1 MDRKIGKI
9 LIGVSIILILTTGLI
24 LAYGEGRGF
33 VDADN
38 DGICDNAADCPRYG
52 EGRGFV
58 DADNDGIC
66 DNAADCPRYG
76 EGNRIQNGMGRGK
89 CYRCTVTT
97 EE

>member
-24 LAYGEGRGF
+24 LAHGQGRGF

-38 DGICDNAADCPRYG
+38 DGICDNAG
-52 EGRGFV
+52 
-58 DADNDGIC
+58 
-66 DNAADCPRYG
+66 DCPRYG
-76 EGNRIQNGMGRGK
+76 EGNRIRNGMGRGK